1 MSTLFFIFEAVK
13 TNWVYKTIK
22 YIKRVYFKNDK
33 RVVAYLLCVSIATG
47 FWFLNALNKTYTVK
61 MVVPV
66 SYINLPNNKTLN
78 NQLPDK
84 LYLTIKAHGFN
95 ILRHQV
101 SFLFIP
107 FEFNVKEMT
116 NNRMMESK
124 KNSFAFPARQFL
136 TELSNQFSN
145 EMDILN
151 MSPDTLF
158 FKFGQM
164 GHKLV
169 KVKPRV
175 SITLKKQYQISGDIK
190 TSPDSVMVNGTQSV
204 LDTLHFVTTNFQRF
218 NSVDQHIKVEA
229 SLSKIKEVFFDT
241 QKVVINIPV
250 EEYTEAQL
258 SVPIVVKHKSSTV
271 NIKLFPEKVKV
282 TFQVGL
288 SRFLDIRPEDFK
300 LSVSFSDISE
310 GKQRLK
316 VTTESIPKY
325 LDDLKITPEEIE
337 YLIQN

>member
-22 YIKRVYFKNDK
+22 YIKKVYFKNDK
-33 RVVAYLLCVSIATG
+33 RVVTYLVCVGIATS

-66 SYINLPNNKTLN
+66 SYTNLPNNKTLD

-84 LYLTIKAHGFN
+84 FDLIIKAHGFN

-101 SFLFIP
+101 SFLFMP

-116 NNRMMESK
+116 NDRMIDRK

-145 EMDILN
+145 EMDILSMN
-151 MSPDTLF
+151 PDTLF

-164 GHKLV
+164 GHKLI
-169 KVKPRV
+169 KVKPMLNI
-175 SITLKKQYQISGDIK
+175 SLKKQYQISGDIK
-190 TSPDSVMVNGTQSV
+190 TIPDSIMVNGTQSV
-204 LDTLHFVTTNFQRF
+204 LDTLHFVMTDLQTF
-218 NSVDQHIKVEA
+218 NSVDQHIETET
-229 SLSKIKEVFFDT
+229 SLSKINEVYFDI

-258 SVPIVVKHKSSTV
+258 SVPVFVKDHSPNV
-271 NIKLFPEKVKV
+271 NIKLFPGKVKV

-288 SRFLDIRPEDFK
+288 SRFLDMRPEDFK
-300 LSVSFSDISE
+300 LSVAFSDIRE

-316 VTTESIPKY
+316 VTTELTPEY
-325 LDDLKITPEEIE
+325 LYDLKITPEEIE